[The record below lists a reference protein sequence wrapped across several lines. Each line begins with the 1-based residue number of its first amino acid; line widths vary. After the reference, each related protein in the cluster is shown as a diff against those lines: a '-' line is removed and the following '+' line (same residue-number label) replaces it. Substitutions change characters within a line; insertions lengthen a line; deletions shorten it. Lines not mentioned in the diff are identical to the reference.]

1 MGTSNPVDVG
11 RLTSNEVE
19 TFRRE
24 GFLLYP
30 EPIFSE
36 DKFRRLV
43 EHFEGLL
50 EKWPKD
56 ERPEGMDVPHFSD
69 PALFEW
75 LLSDEVL
82 DLVEPLLGPDLAL
95 FTSHFICKPGAD
107 GRRVPWHEDSNYW
120 KDIIHPI
127 NVVTV

>member
-75 LLSDEVL
+75 LLSSFCAISQTD
-82 DLVEPLLGPDLAL
+82 
-95 FTSHFICKPGAD
+95 
-107 GRRVPWHEDSNYW
+107 RRIEEIYCLRFQ
-120 KDIIHPI
+120 
-127 NVVTV
+127 